1 MTTSGTKD
9 DDIKTY
15 YEIFRDG
22 KLKYQ
27 MIWTNNSKEFFI
39 DGKIVTEVEWDLALK
54 EDKK

>member
-27 MIWTNNSKEFFI
+27 MVWTNNIKEFFI
-39 DGKIVTEVEWDLALK
+39 DGELVTEVEWDEALK
-54 EDKK
+54 KDKK